1 VPASV
6 NVARAS
12 PASAPR
18 LSRSRAEE
26 RSPDLMKSSARWNM
40 EANSSR
46 SSCRVTNSGNVLFGA
61 DDGSSPGAT
70 GTDRAGA
77 TAVNSLRSNRLL
89 GSCRFPDSCA
99 AFAETPPCPFD
110 SGRCSKLMVAGRYN
124 YTTASPA
131 ASLAASPQ
139 STAQNYCF
147 PRDSFGVWLPRLR
160 PNQARGSP
168 RLIFTVSQGKGR
180 DARRVELV

>member
-1 VPASV
+1 MTPTPTRKCGDGAPGGSESKQ
-6 NVARAS
+6 ARKDRSSWSQRSNAHCAAHKRWPREQRWYRALRFGPLLCRTS
-12 PASAPR
+12 CRLR
-18 LSRSRAEE
+18 LSAHGR
-26 RSPDLMKSSARWNM
+26 PYSAQTFAAGQMNLRQLKNPLRPV
-40 EANSSR
+40 S
-46 SSCRVTNSGNVLFGA
+46 LFGE
-61 DDGSSPGAT
+61 SRVS
-70 GTDRAGA
+70 
-77 TAVNSLRSNRLL
+77 
-89 GSCRFPDSCA
+89 
-99 AFAETPPCPFD
+99 
-110 SGRCSKLMVAGRYN
+110 CSKLMVAGRYN

-147 PRDSFGVWLPRLR
+147 PRNSFGVWLPRLR